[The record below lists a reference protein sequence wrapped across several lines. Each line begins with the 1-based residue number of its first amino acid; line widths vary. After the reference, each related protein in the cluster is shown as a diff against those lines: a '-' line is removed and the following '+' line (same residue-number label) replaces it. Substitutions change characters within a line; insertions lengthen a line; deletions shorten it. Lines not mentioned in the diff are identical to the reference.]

1 MSELKFRGAAR
12 LTIIDLTD
20 GRRVV
25 ALISPNKQ
33 TSVIYDPD
41 TNKYL
46 PDYKTDPMVLTPMLK
61 VEGHDEDL
69 ASSAKEI
76 RWAYQKNSIGSII
89 DITENDDTFTLGSG
103 SVKTLTIKKNI
114 FALDQSIRIYCYI
127 TYTDTVTKREYLGM
141 ATIELQKLVNGSSGK
156 NAIIAA
162 LTNDAQY
169 LSVSDFSETKFSNVT
184 TTMNIF
190 DGIIDVS
197 ANWTF
202 SKEET
207 TGIHGTLNGNVYTLD
222 TFEGEHGEVR
232 ITASRTGFT
241 SVTKVFTL
249 VKIKNGQDG
258 SSIDINTNSP
268 VIKKSESGA
277 YSPSKLEINALY
289 KVGLETPNTKEVAFV
304 VSESTSPSG
313 TEFTQK
319 YASSALETH
328 ISYTPS
334 PNISLVKIEIFTD
347 IAKNTKVDEEI
358 IPIVLDGKDSV
369 LPIISTPN
377 GVVSRNGD
385 KNFIL
390 KLDIYKGLNVV
401 TGSFY
406 QWYML
411 DSEAE
416 GDSNS
421 GSGWRR
427 LLDQPD
433 ETIKGST
440 TSTLEI
446 SPKHI
451 NGTETLLVVSSFLG
465 SPLKATVDLSD
476 LSDPYTISILG
487 TSIFKNGEGENK
499 YTAKLYRA
507 GEEIDSDIGNYRYK
521 YNWFLY
527 DSSNHKIP
535 SFSKQGKQITIVRD
549 DINSTGYLVVE
560 VKDTSD
566 NILGTNK
573 IDLTDLSDAIISG
586 SQPSSTIE
594 GQLWI
599 DTSNGGNVLKVY
611 HNGTWQ
617 IQELDVTKLDSG
629 LATTIETITQTL
641 GSIANDNEL
650 NLQDRIVIAGDVAK
664 IIGHY
669 PSTSSTLI
677 DEVLPDSLDL
687 ISGGIGDF
695 CSSWKAALNLGIST
709 SIPEMEAVK
718 TTWDALRNY
727 LNNLGNN
734 TVKAWDIT
742 EVHKDLIVEVEGDE
756 FRSKFLAYYNAQLE
770 LQSVILSIPGP
781 EGESAVSAMLDNDS
795 ATIPTDSSGGN
806 GIYDTAV
813 TQMLVYLGT
822 ADVTK
827 NWKFTEAHSEGLTLT
842 LTKNRVQIT
851 EITVDTGW
859 VDITAT
865 ADGFPSLT
873 RRFTVTRQ
881 KEAIDGQDVEM
892 KWLSVSTPTF
902 AKDPLGVYFP
912 LSATLSSYHKVG
924 QGAIYGYPAVFTIE
938 ESSNG
943 KDYLEVFNNANE
955 PKTEHVYIPS
965 KNLKF
970 VRITLTEPLSGTEI
984 DVQTITIVSDGK
996 DGKDGEDGYTPIK
1009 GVDYFDGRDGY
1020 TPVKGVDYF
1029 DGISSHLHLKYSN
1042 DGGETFT
1049 ANNGT
1054 TPGTYVGIYLDTVAE
1069 DSNDPKRYK
1078 WTKLAGNDAVYYQ
1091 LLLSG
1096 YVFKY
1101 SSDNRP
1107 EPANQVIDITSTYGG
1122 GDENTLPVI
1131 SVYGINSDG
1140 TRTKITPQTAGRLVP
1155 SDMGTYSTLEV
1166 EGTYM
1171 GIIDKTFVS
1180 RIRDGFVGAD
1190 GITSYLTNS
1199 SHTIVTDPY
1208 GNNGSYAGAV
1218 TELKI
1223 SSGNTDETSHWSIT
1237 VDYDTS
1243 KLTGTLNGATFTVTS
1258 INADVATVTFT
1269 ATRSGKPT
1277 IKQVFTVTRL
1287 KKAENLFSLITDS
1300 SSGNVFN
1307 NNVTTVLSGRVFKG
1321 NTDITNE
1328 LPASAFVWKRT
1339 SSDSAADATWNS
1351 NHRSM
1356 KTVIITSTDII
1367 DNVGIFDC
1375 DVEFDETS
1383 Y

>member
-1 MSELKFRGAAR
+1 MSDLKFRGSAR

-20 GRRVV
+20 GRRVI

-46 PDYKTDPMVLTPMLK
+46 PDYKTNPMVLTPMLK
-61 VEGHDEDL
+61 VEGYDDDL

-89 DITENDDTFTLGSG
+89 DITESDDTFVLGTG

-127 TYTDTVTKREYLGM
+127 TYTDTVTNRDYLGM
-141 ATIELQKLVNGSSGK
+141 ATIELQKLVNGSSGT
-156 NAIIAA
+156 NAIVGA

-169 LSVSDFSETKFSNVT
+169 LSVNDFSQTKFSNVT

-190 DGIIDVS
+190 DGLIDVS
-197 ANWTF
+197 ANWSF

-207 TGIHGTLNGNVYTLD
+207 TGIHGTLAGNVYTLD
-222 TFEGEHGEVR
+222 TFEGEYGEVR
-232 ITASRTGFT
+232 ITASRTGFA
-241 SVTKVFTL
+241 SLTKVFTL

-258 SSIDINTNSP
+258 SSIDISTNTP
-268 VIKKSESGA
+268 VIKKSETGA
-277 YSPSKLEINALY
+277 YSPSRLEIDAVY
-289 KVGLETPNTKEVAFV
+289 KVGLEPPTLKTVAFK
-304 VSESTSPSG
+304 VSESLSPAG
-313 TEFTQK
+313 TDYTQK
-319 YASSALETH
+319 YVSSSLENH
-328 ISYTPS
+328 ISYIPS

-347 IAKNTKVDEEI
+347 IDRQNKVDEEI
-358 IPIVLDGKDSV
+358 IPVVLDGKDSV

-401 TGSFY
+401 TGNFY

-421 GSGWRR
+421 GSGWRK

-433 ETIKGST
+433 DSIKGAA

-465 SPLKATVDLSD
+465 SPLKVTVDLSD

-487 TSIFKNGEGENK
+487 SSIFKNGEGENK

-507 GEEIDSDIGNYRYK
+507 GEEIDYDIGNYSYV
-521 YNWFLY
+521 YNWSLY
-527 DSSNHKIP
+527 DSSNHKVP
-535 SFSKQGKQITIVRD
+535 TFSKKGKQVTIRRD

-560 VKDTSD
+560 VRYPSN
-566 NILGTNK
+566 NILGINK

-599 DTSNGGNVLKVY
+599 DTSDGGHVLKVY

-629 LATTIETITQTL
+629 LAKTIETITQTL
-641 GSIANDNEL
+641 GSIASDNKL
-650 NLQDRIVIAGDVAK
+650 SLQDRIVIASDIAK

-669 PSTSSTLI
+669 PSTSTTLI
-677 DEVLPDSLDL
+677 DEALPDSIGL
-687 ISGGIGDF
+687 IDGGIGDF

-718 TTWDALRNY
+718 TTWDKLRDY
-727 LNNLGNN
+727 LNDLGNN
-734 TVKAWDIT
+734 EVKAWDIT
-742 EVHKDLIVEVEGDE
+742 EVHKDLIIDVDGDV
-756 FRSKFLAYYNAQLE
+756 FRTKFLDYYNAQLE

-781 EGESAVSAMLDNDS
+781 DGESAVSAMLDNDS
-795 ATIPTDSSGGN
+795 ATIPTDSSGNN

-822 ADVTK
+822 KDVTK
-827 NWKFTEAHSEGLTLT
+827 DWKFTEAHSEGITLT
-842 LTKNRVQIT
+842 LTKNRVQVT
-851 EITVDTGW
+851 KLTVDIGW

-902 AKDPLGVYFP
+902 TKDPLGVYFP
-912 LSATLSSYHKVG
+912 LTATLSSYHKVG

-943 KDYLEVFNNANE
+943 TDYLQVYNNANE
-955 PKTEHVYIPS
+955 PKTEHVYTPS

-984 DVQTITIVSDGK
+984 DVQTITVVHDGK
-996 DGKDGEDGYTPIK
+996 NGIDGLDGYTPIK

-1029 DGISSHLHLKYSN
+1029 DGISSRLHLRYSN
-1042 DGGETFT
+1042 DGGKTFT
-1049 ANNGT
+1049 ANNGS
-1054 TPGTYVGIYLDTVAE
+1054 TPGIYVGIYLDTVAE
-1069 DSNDPKRYK
+1069 DSEDPKKYK
-1078 WTKLAGNDAVYYQ
+1078 WNKLAGNDAVYYQ

-1101 SSDNRP
+1101 SSNNEP
-1107 EPANQVIDITSTYGG
+1107 EPANQVIDITSNYGG

-1131 SVYGINSDG
+1131 TIYGINSDG
-1140 TRTKITPQTAGRLVP
+1140 SRTRITPATTGRLVP

-1166 EGTYM
+1166 EGSYM
-1171 GIIDKTFVS
+1171 GIVDKTFIS

-1208 GNNGSYAGAV
+1208 GNNGSYTGAV

-1223 SSGNTDETSHWSIT
+1223 SSGNTDETSQWSIT
-1237 VDYDTS
+1237 VAYDNS
-1243 KLTGTLNGATFTVTS
+1243 KINGTLNGAIFTVTS

-1287 KKAENLFSLITDS
+1287 KKAENIFSLITDS

-1321 NTDITNE
+1321 NTDITNQ

-1356 KTVIITSTDII
+1356 KTVT
-1367 DNVGIFDC
+1367 NR
-1375 DVEFDETS
+1375 
-1383 Y
+1383 

>member
-1 MSELKFRGAAR
+1 MSDLKFRGSAR

-20 GRRVV
+20 GRRVI

-61 VEGHDEDL
+61 VEGYDDDL

-76 RWAYQKNSIGSII
+76 RWAYQKNCIGSII
-89 DITENDDTFTLGSG
+89 DITESDDTFVLGTG

-127 TYTDTVTKREYLGM
+127 TYTDTVTNRDYLGM
-141 ATIELQKLVNGSSGK
+141 ATIELQKLVNGSSGA
-156 NAIIAA
+156 NAIVAA

-169 LSVSDFSETKFSNVT
+169 LSVNDFSQTKFSNVT

-190 DGIIDVS
+190 DGLIDVS
-197 ANWTF
+197 ANWSF

-207 TGIHGTLNGNVYTLD
+207 TGIHGTLAGNVYTLD
-222 TFEGEHGEVR
+222 TFEGEYGEVR
-232 ITASRTGFT
+232 ITASRTGFA

-258 SSIDINTNSP
+258 SSIDISTNTP
-268 VIKKSESGA
+268 VIKKSETGA
-277 YSPSKLEINALY
+277 YSPSRLEIDALY
-289 KVGLETPNTKEVAFV
+289 KVGLEPPALKTVAFK
-304 VSESTSPSG
+304 VSESMSPNG
-313 TEFTQK
+313 TEYTQK
-319 YASSALETH
+319 YVSSSLENH
-328 ISYTPS
+328 ISYIPS

-347 IAKNTKVDEEI
+347 VDRQNKVDEEI
-358 IPIVLDGKDSV
+358 IPVVLDGKDSV

-421 GSGWRR
+421 GSGWRK

-433 ETIKGST
+433 DSIKGSS

-465 SPLKATVDLSD
+465 STLKATVDLSD
-476 LSDPYTISILG
+476 LSDPYAISILG
-487 TSIFKNGEGENK
+487 SSIFKNGEGENK
-499 YTAKLYRA
+499 YTAKIYRA
-507 GEEIDSDIGNYRYK
+507 GDEIDSNIGNYKYV
-521 YNWFLY
+521 YNWSLY

-535 SFSKQGKQITIVRD
+535 NFSKKGKQVTIRRD

-560 VKDTSD
+560 VRDPSD

-641 GSIANDNEL
+641 GSIASDNEL

-669 PSTSSTLI
+669 PSTSTALI
-677 DEVLPDSLDL
+677 DEALPDSIGL
-687 ISGGIGDF
+687 IDGGIGDF

-718 TTWDALRNY
+718 TTWDKLRDY
-727 LNNLGNN
+727 LNDLGNN
-734 TVKAWDIT
+734 EVKAWDIT
-742 EVHKDLIVEVEGDE
+742 EVHKDLIVEVDGDV
-756 FRSKFLAYYNAQLE
+756 FRTKFLDYYNAQLE

-781 EGESAVSAMLDNDS
+781 DGESAVSAMLDNDS
-795 ATIPTDSSGGN
+795 ATIPTDSSGNN

-822 ADVTK
+822 KDVTK
-827 NWKFTEAHSEGLTLT
+827 DWKFTEAHSEGVTLT
-842 LTKNRVQIT
+842 LNKNRVQVT
-851 EITVDTGW
+851 KLTVDIGW

-881 KEAIDGQDVEM
+881 KEAVDGQDVEM

-912 LSATLSSYHKVG
+912 LTATLNSYHKVG

-943 KDYLEVFNNANE
+943 TDYLQVYNNANE
-955 PKTEHVYIPS
+955 PKAEHVYTPS

-984 DVQTITIVSDGK
+984 DVQTITIVHDGK
-996 DGKDGEDGYTPIK
+996 NGADGVDGYTPI
-1009 GVDYFDGRDGY
+1009 
-1020 TPVKGVDYF
+1020 KGVDYF

-1042 DGGETFT
+1042 DGGKTFT
-1049 ANNGT
+1049 SNNGS
-1054 TPGTYVGIYLDTVAE
+1054 TPGIYVGIYIDNVAE
-1069 DSNDPKRYK
+1069 DSEDPKKYK
-1078 WTKLAGNDAVYYQ
+1078 WSKLTGNDAVYYQ

-1101 SSDNRP
+1101 SSNNEP
-1107 EPANQVIDITSTYGG
+1107 EPANQVIDITSNYGG

-1131 SVYGINSDG
+1131 TVYGINSDG
-1140 TRTKITPQTAGRLVP
+1140 SRTRITPATPGKLVP
-1155 SDMGTYSTLEV
+1155 SDMGTYSSLEV
-1166 EGTYM
+1166 EGSYM

-1208 GNNGSYAGAV
+1208 GNNGSYTGAV

-1237 VDYDTS
+1237 VAYDNS
-1243 KLTGTLNGATFTVTS
+1243 KITGTLNGAIFTVTS

-1321 NTDITNE
+1321 NKDITNQ

-1351 NHRSM
+1351 NHRAM

-1367 DNVGIFDC
+1367 DTVGIFDC